1 MKPFEHQYAPGQI
14 HAAWFRR
21 GSAIAALEGTL
32 RISYRDASLDWL
44 LGDAPRVSLTL
55 REGERHVLPYE
66 AFVEVIASGQRAAI
80 AQIDAGPLNGSMIVK
95 IGRLL
100 VSLGRLNGAS
110 FRRAAK
116 QIKP

>member
-1 MKPFEHQYAPGQI
+1 MKPFEHRYAPGQI

-32 RISYRDASLDWL
+32 QISYRDASLDWL
-44 LGDAPRVSLTL
+44 LGDAPKVSVVLH
-55 REGERHVLPYE
+55 EGERHVLPYE
-66 AFVEVIASGQRAAI
+66 AFVEVIAIGQHAVI
-80 AQIDAGPLNGSMIVK
+80 AQIDSGPLNGSMVAK

-110 FRRAAK
+110 FRRG
-116 QIKP
+116 